1 MSEVNVCCVG
11 ELLIDMF
18 CTDVDVAL
26 KDGEN
31 FKRMAGGAPANV
43 ATAIAKLGG
52 ASSMVGKV
60 GNDAFGTFLIETLKQ
75 YDVDTSFV
83 LRDESLPTTMAFVS
97 LEADGE
103 RDFQFNRGA
112 DRNLQLEELPVD
124 GLLHS
129 EVLHFGSATALL
141 DGALKE
147 AYFEIMRQAK
157 DKKKFVSFDP
167 NYRGHL
173 WKGNED
179 GFIERSKQAISYADF
194 VKVSVEELEIITT
207 EQDTYKGIDAL
218 HQLGAGIVSVTL
230 GKKGSVI
237 SNGKKEKLVPSKS
250 VKSIDSTGAGDA
262 FIGAVLY
269 QFSKRLKGDHGDLHG
284 DFDFL
289 QEAVY
294 FANVVG
300 AQVCTKVG
308 SLTALPSL
316 EEVSLSSNFMK

>member
-1 MSEVNVCCVG
+1 MSEANVCCVG

-18 CTDVDVAL
+18 CTDVGVAL

-43 ATAIAKLGG
+43 AAAIAKLGEK
-52 ASSMVGKV
+52 SSMVGKV
-60 GNDAFGTFLIETLKQ
+60 GNDAFGTFLIETLNQ
-75 YDVDTSFV
+75 YNVETSFV
-83 LRDESLPTTMAFVS
+83 LKDENLSTTMAFVS

-112 DRNLQLEELPVD
+112 DKNLQLDELPVD
-124 GLLHS
+124 RLLDS
-129 EVLHFGSATALL
+129 SVLHFGSATALL

-147 AYFEIMRQAK
+147 TYFELMRQAK

-167 NYRGHL
+167 NYRGDL
-173 WKGNED
+173 WKGNER
-179 GFIERSKQAISYADF
+179 GFIERSKQALFYADF
-194 VKVSVEELEIITT
+194 VKVSAEELEIITQ
-207 EQDTYKGIDAL
+207 EQDIHKGVDTL
-218 HQLGAGIVSVTL
+218 HQLGADIVAVTL
-230 GKKGSVI
+230 GKEGSVI
-237 SNGKKEKLVPSKS
+237 SNGKKEKLVPSKP

-269 QFSKRLKGDHGDLHG
+269 QFSKRLKENSADVHA

-289 QEAVY
+289 QEVVY
-294 FANVVG
+294 FANIVG

-308 SLTALPSL
+308 SLTALPAL
-316 EEVSLSSNFMK
+316 DEV